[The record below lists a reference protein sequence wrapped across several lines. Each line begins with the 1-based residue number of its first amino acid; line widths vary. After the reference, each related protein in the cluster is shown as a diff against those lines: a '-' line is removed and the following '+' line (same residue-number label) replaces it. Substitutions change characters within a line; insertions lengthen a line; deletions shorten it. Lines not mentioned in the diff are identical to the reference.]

1 MIFIH
6 VVGTFRI
13 PFCIRKEIARKLICM
28 CIYETNQRRKAIQ
41 TARDK
46 KSKAKAISPQFLLE
60 TDLRHWQGHSGFL
73 SGGIEKIPFG
83 AGGMRFKWCA
93 YGFSRILRR
102 TKSSHLSTNFLVR
115 HSGQKIYPTAWT
127 TGWNRPELASGFHT
141 STSDVM
147 QRRGDGNLWLWH
159 KLLQALGSTGGPWFC
174 LVRETYPLK
183 NPQVTPQTCPKQTK
197 TQLRC
202 KKSWD
207 IGSNLPPTCPPTCPV
222 TVIASLSR
230 SPAW

>member
-1 MIFIH
+1 M
-6 VVGTFRI
+6 
-13 PFCIRKEIARKLICM
+13 
-28 CIYETNQRRKAIQ
+28 
-41 TARDK
+41 
-46 KSKAKAISPQFLLE
+46 PQFQSELNFW
-60 TDLRHWQGHSGFL
+60 TR
-73 SGGIEKIPFG
+73 G

-115 HSGQKIYPTAWT
+115 HSGQTFYPTAWT

-174 LVRETYPLK
+174 LARETYPLK